1 MPSGER
7 VFELKL
13 MCDDYE
19 VWRLVM
25 FIYIFAAGLLADGQN
40 INHSNEGLYA
50 FGYFLCGFAFIMTI
64 GCLIMAVK
72 LKKINDQ
79 NAKNMK
85 NLNL

>member
-1 MPSGER
+1 
-7 VFELKL
+7 
-13 MCDDYE
+13 
-19 VWRLVM
+19 M

-40 INHSNEGLYA
+40 INQSNEGLYA

-79 NAKNMK
+79 NAKNIK